1 VSDHQAMQ
9 VPGAHA
15 RIPRSPA
22 GSGGN
27 WLRGDSAAS
36 YNRLSASHPNSDAA
50 ERLGLAATGVGA
62 GAGAG
67 GRLASICSAIT
78 CRPGLRCPCGSRSRP
93 GRPPSGEALT
103 VTTANPSNPRR
114 DFVVAYIDK
123 GVTRSTSFTN
133 NSNSGSGGTQPS
145 RSRAGHRLLA
155 AEQERSEQLL
165 LNVLPAP
172 IAARLKTG
180 EKVIADR
187 FSDVTVLF
195 ADFVDF
201 TRGSE
206 RVDPAAVLKVLN
218 ELFSA
223 FDELARHC
231 GLEKMNVLRDIQV
244 RRLRRTPTVEWQA
257 DAYRV
262 SRARR

>member
-1 VSDHQAMQ
+1 LAVATVVAIQ
-9 VPGAHA
+9 VRPQQGADPDA
-15 RIPRSPA
+15 LAYGLMLTIAAFVLVRRRWPVA
-22 GSGGN
+22 V
-27 WLRGDSAAS
+27 LLASAAILQV
-36 YNRLSASHPNSDAA
+36 YTMFDYPGCFPAVPLSVALATAWAA
-50 ERLGLAATGVGA
+50 GHRVWALVLTAWFV
-62 GAGAG
+62 G
-67 GRLASICSAIT
+67 GRLAMRFTRRLRDPSRCSPARRHPSGRSDVRCSAVA
-78 CRPGLRCPCGSRSRP
+78 
-93 GRPPSGEALT
+93 GR
-103 VTTANPSNPRR
+103 
-114 DFVVAYIDK
+114 
-123 GVTRSTSFTN
+123 
-133 NSNSGSGGTQPS
+133 GGTQPS